1 MFIAAGLEIDLTP
14 GYSSNRDVS
23 WCSAVPH
30 LDYSL
35 YAPRNCS
42 SEARA
47 PKKSTVAESPNFCED
62 IFTWISSHTLVVT
75 ISRYISE
82 TVSETRLSLLQHS

>member
-30 LDYSL
+30 PDYSL

-47 PKKSTVAESPNFCED
+47 PKKAQLQKARISVRR
-62 IFTWISSHTLVVT
+62 SSHTLVVT